1 MSLGPR
7 PNVGS
12 FTKWRND
19 LASTLAQTGE
29 GEMRK
34 SKLFV
39 LAALC
44 SAAGWPASVC
54 AQDNA
59 DRPKGHAHT
68 YSMSANGNF
77 GELSFPNSGK
87 PAAQAPFLRGV
98 KLLHN
103 FQYEEAITAFQQA
116 QKADPDFALAY
127 WGEAMSHNYTLW
139 SEQHTDEA
147 RAILA
152 RFGPTPEVRAAKAK
166 TPREKMWLA
175 AVEAL
180 YGPGPKYERDEAYA
194 DRMDA
199 LFAAYPDDLEARTFD
214 ALATMGRSHG
224 TRDVANYM
232 KAAAMLEEV
241 FPTHQHHPG
250 VVHYLIHAYDDPT
263 HAPLGI
269 RAARLYDKIAP
280 DSAHAQHMTSHIFL
294 AMGMWP
300 ETEQANIHAAAV
312 QDKAMAMHNMPPGH
326 CGHGHI
332 WLVYARLQQGKDVAA
347 QTDACAAEVAANL
360 KELKDLPT
368 VGYPEGDAGS
378 WADMAVRTGIETGKW
393 PKWLELPAGKFM
405 FAHFTANYGRLLG
418 SRHDAVAAQA
428 ALAAM
433 KSDRQS
439 LLANWKK
446 EFPDDDTYL
455 PWLDRAVAQG
465 EAVVV
470 LAQDKRNEGL
480 ELLRKAAEAEAALP
494 PPFGPPALQK
504 PSYEMLGDELL
515 ALGQKQEAAVAY
527 RAALTAAPN
536 RRLSVLG
543 LKAATAP

>member
-1 MSLGPR
+1 MH
-7 PNVGS
+7 
-12 FTKWRND
+12 
-19 LASTLAQTGE
+19 
-29 GEMRK
+29 K
-34 SKLFV
+34 SKMLM
-39 LAALC
+39 LAAL
-44 SAAGWPASVC
+44 AASVSWSVSVA

-59 DRPKGHAHT
+59 DRPDHHHQVH
-68 YSMSANGNF
+68 SMPTANQLGD
-77 GELSFPNSGK
+77 LSFPNSGNA
-87 PAAQAPFLRGV
+87 AAQAPFLRGV

-103 FQYEEAITAFQQA
+103 FQYDDAIEAFQQA

-139 SEQHTDEA
+139 AEQHTDQA

-152 RFGPTPEVRAAKAK
+152 KLGPTPEARGAKAK
-166 TPREKMWLA
+166 TAEEKMWMA

-180 YGPGPKYERDEAYA
+180 YGPGTKYERDEAYA

-250 VVHYLIHAYDDPT
+250 VVHYLIHAYDDPA

-300 ETEQANIHAAAV
+300 ETEEANVHAAAV
-312 QDKAMAMHNMPPGH
+312 QDKAMAAHSMPPAS

-332 WLVYARLQQGKDVAA
+332 WLVYARLQQGKDVAS
-347 QTDACAAEVAANL
+347 QTNACEADVMANL
-360 KELKDLPT
+360 KTLKDLPAI
-368 VGYPEGDAGS
+368 GYPEGDAGS

-393 PKWLELPAGKFM
+393 PKWVELPAGKFM
-405 FAHFTANYGRLLG
+405 FARFIEDYGRLL
-418 SRHDAVAAQA
+418 DARRDAAAAQT

-439 LLANWKK
+439 LKAGWKA

-455 PWLDRAVAQG
+455 PWVDRAVAQG

-470 LAQDKRNEGL
+470 LAQGKTDEGVQ
-480 ELLRKAAEAEAALP
+480 LLRKAAEAETALP

-515 ALGQKQEAAVAY
+515 ALGRKQEAAHAY
-527 RAALTAAPN
+527 RAALAAAPN

>member
-1 MSLGPR
+1 MHASKILI
-7 PNVGS
+7 
-12 FTKWRND
+12 
-19 LASTLAQTGE
+19 LAG
-29 GEMRK
+29 
-34 SKLFV
+34 
-39 LAALC
+39 LC
-44 SAAGWPASVC
+44 GATVWPASAV
-54 AQDNA
+54 AQMTS
-59 DRPKGHAHT
+59 DRPHGHEHAAPAT
-68 YSMSANGNF
+68 GNF

-103 FQYEEAITAFQQA
+103 FQYEAAIEAFEQA

-127 WGEAMSHNYTLW
+127 WGEAMAHNYTLW
-139 SEQHTDEA
+139 AEQHTDQA

-152 RFGPTPEVRAAKAK
+152 KLGPTPEARAAKAK
-166 TPREKMWLA
+166 TAREKMWLG

-180 YGPGPKYERDEAYA
+180 YGPGTKYERDEAYA

-199 LFAAYPDDLEARTFD
+199 LHAAYPNDLEARVFD

-241 FPTHQHHPG
+241 FPTHTHHPG

-294 AMGMWP
+294 AMGLWKD
-300 ETEQANIHAAAV
+300 TEEANVRADAVMNKMMAA
-312 QDKAMAMHNMPPGH
+312 HHMPAGS
-326 CGHGHI
+326 CGHGNI
-332 WLVYARLQQGKDVAA
+332 WLVYARLQQGEDATA
-347 QTDACAAEVAANL
+347 QTNACLADVQADL
-360 KELKDLPT
+360 KKSADLPI
-368 VGYPEGDAGS
+368 VGYPEGDTGS

-393 PKWLELPAGKFM
+393 PKWIDLPAGKLTY
-405 FAHFTANYGRLLG
+405 ARFTQDYGRLLA
-418 SRHDAVAAQA
+418 SRHDAAGAQA
-428 ALAAM
+428 AWAAM
-433 KSDRQS
+433 KADREI
-439 LLANWKK
+439 LAANYKK
-446 EFPDDDTYL
+446 EFPDDDTAM
-455 PWLDRAVAQG
+455 PWVDRAVAQG
-465 EAVVV
+465 EAVVA
-470 LAQDKRNEGL
+470 LARGDSDGGL
-480 ELLRKAAEAEAALP
+480 KLLRAAAEAETALP

-515 ALGQKQEAAVAY
+515 ALGRKKEAAQAY
-527 RAALTAAPN
+527 QAALAAAPG
-536 RRLSVLG
+536 RRLSLAG

>member
-1 MSLGPR
+1 M
-7 PNVGS
+7 
-12 FTKWRND
+12 
-19 LASTLAQTGE
+19 LAS
-29 GEMRK
+29 
-34 SKLFV
+34 
-39 LAALC
+39 
-44 SAAGWPASVC
+44 
-54 AQDNA
+54 
-59 DRPKGHAHT
+59 
-68 YSMSANGNF
+68 GNF

-103 FQYEEAITAFQQA
+103 FQYEEAIEAFQQA
-116 QKADPDFALAY
+116 QKADPNFALAY

-139 SEQHTDEA
+139 AEQHTDQA
-147 RAILA
+147 RAILSKL
-152 RFGPTPEVRAAKAK
+152 GPTPEARAAKAK
-166 TPREKMWLA
+166 TAEEKMWMA

-180 YGPGPKYERDEAYA
+180 YGVGTKYERDEAYA
-194 DRMDA
+194 GRMDA
-199 LFAAYPDDLEARTFD
+199 LFSAYPNDLEARAFD

-224 TRDVANYM
+224 TRDIANYM

-250 VVHYLIHAYDDPT
+250 VVHYLIHAYDDPA

-300 ETEQANIHAAAV
+300 ETEEANIHAAAV
-312 QDKAMAMHNMPPGH
+312 QDKAMAAHHMPPGA

-332 WLVYARLQQGKDVAA
+332 WLVYARLQEGKDVGREI
-347 QTDACAAEVAANL
+347 DACLAQAQAMT
-360 KELKDLPT
+360 KELKDVPT
-368 VGYPEGDAGS
+368 IGSPEGGYGS
-378 WADMAVRTGIETGKW
+378 WADMAVRTGIETSKW
-393 PKWLELPAGKFM
+393 PEWVELPSGKFTW
-405 FAHFTANYGRLLG
+405 ARFTEDYGRVLA
-418 SRHDAVAAQA
+418 SRHDVPAAA
-428 ALAAM
+428 SALAAM
-433 KSDRQS
+433 KSDRE
-439 LLANWKK
+439 LIDANFKT

-455 PWLDRAVAQG
+455 PWVDRAIAQA
-465 EAVVV
+465 EALVV
-470 LAQDKRNEGL
+470 LAQGDSEHGIQ
-480 ELLRKAAEAEAALP
+480 LLRKAAEAEAALP

-515 ALGQKQEAAVAY
+515 ALGRKQEAADAY
-527 RAALTAAPN
+527 RAALAAAPN